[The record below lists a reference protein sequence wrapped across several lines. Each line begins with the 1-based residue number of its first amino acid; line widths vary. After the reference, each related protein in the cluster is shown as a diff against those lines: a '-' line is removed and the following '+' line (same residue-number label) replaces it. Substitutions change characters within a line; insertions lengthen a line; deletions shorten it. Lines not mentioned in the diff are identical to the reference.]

1 MFEFLFSPQL
11 GFASEP
17 VSVFPGSGSND
28 ADSTARRVGPEWGVL
43 VSNKW
48 MFQATK
54 ISPRRRSLP
63 SAPKFITDLVLFWCQ
78 SVVPGSFLV
87 GGGGIYERARPT
99 ACLVGFHWTIRAAYR
114 EGWRRDDAG
123 PKLLIRVWSEA
134 GSGSRD
140 RKRADGSPANWL
152 ECRWCDSLCLRAAL
166 HPLVTRPLPASNMTW
181 RHIILFSGRPCRL
194 QSTAE
199 RWRALI
205 KQSFLLQQHASTL
218 FITNLFSYSVQ
229 TVHVNNFCTIL
240 ALKNALILPKIY
252 KTLQLWW
259 KILKNTASA
268 SLDVPVCAASAAFV
282 VRVSAK
288 QAFSSTSGMCYYCQH
303 KTVNWLCDPSRN
315 SERQIAFNLNWQS
328 SEEQDGFI
336 HCCP

>member
-1 MFEFLFSPQL
+1 ME
-11 GFASEP
+11 
-17 VSVFPGSGSND
+17 
-28 ADSTARRVGPEWGVL
+28 
-43 VSNKW
+43 
-48 MFQATK
+48 
-54 ISPRRRSLP
+54 
-63 SAPKFITDLVLFWCQ
+63 
-78 SVVPGSFLV
+78 
-87 GGGGIYERARPT
+87 
-99 ACLVGFHWTIRAAYR
+99 
-114 EGWRRDDAG
+114 WRRDGAS

-166 HPLVTRPLPASNMTW
+166 HPLVTWPLPASNMRW
-181 RHIILFSGRPCRL
+181 RHIILFSGRPCQL

-199 RWRALI
+199 RWRAFI
-205 KQSFLLQQHASTL
+205 KRSFLLQQHASTL

-229 TVHVNNFCTIL
+229 TVHLNNLCTIL

-252 KTLQLWW
+252 KTLQFWW
-259 KILKNTASA
+259 KILKTTASA

-288 QAFSSTSGMCYYCQH
+288 QAFSSTSGMRYYCQH
-303 KTVNWLCDPSRN
+303 KTVNWLCDPSGN
-315 SERQIAFNLNWQS
+315 WERQIAFNLNWQS

-336 HCCP
+336 HCCPVSTGHTNDNTVHESWHKQAGKQRASFLMPLNKWRESRWRTKALNSLYTVCWFFSIGKFHSSLNIWVISKTTQEHSFCDLSIASRSILRKFQ